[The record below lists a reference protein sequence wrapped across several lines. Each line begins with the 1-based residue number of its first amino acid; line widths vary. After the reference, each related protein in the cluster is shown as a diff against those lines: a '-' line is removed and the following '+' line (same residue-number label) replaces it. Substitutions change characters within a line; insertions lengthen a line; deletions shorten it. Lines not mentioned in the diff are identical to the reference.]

1 LTAEVER
8 ADQDEDET
16 RRPQQDRERPGGETL
31 HVPESSRR
39 STPTLSRALVL
50 AREALGAEP
59 AGLLT
64 DFDGTLSP
72 IVSDPALARP
82 VEGVSGALER
92 LAAAGVL
99 VAIITG
105 RAPRDARAMLG
116 AAGVLVVGNHGT
128 EWLEPDA
135 TNPHTHL
142 DVADVRRRLVAALA
156 RVPHLEGVPIEEKGL
171 SASIHYRNAE
181 NPGMV
186 RTIVLDALGDVGPE
200 GLELRHGRMSVELR
214 PMGAGD
220 KGIAAREVIERHRL
234 RGVLVMGDDVTDL
247 DMFRAVAQLRDER
260 QLRAAVIGVGGGD
273 GEVPPEVA
281 AAADVVL
288 EGPEQAAELLDRL
301 G

>member
-1 LTAEVER
+1 M
-8 ADQDEDET
+8 
-16 RRPQQDRERPGGETL
+16 
-31 HVPESSRR
+31 PESSRR
-39 STPTLSRALVL
+39 STPTLSRAFEL
-50 AREALGAEP
+50 AREALGATP

-82 VEGVSGALER
+82 VAGAAGALER
-92 LAAAGVL
+92 LAASGVL

-105 RAPRDARAMLG
+105 RAPLDARTMFG
-116 AAGVLVVGNHGT
+116 ATGVLVVGNHGT

-135 TNPHTHL
+135 TETSTHL
-142 DVADVRRRLVAALA
+142 DAADVRRRLAAALG
-156 RVPHLEGVPIEEKGL
+156 RLPRLDGVPIEEKGL
-171 SASIHYRNAE
+171 SASIHYRNAA
-181 NPGMV
+181 NPASA
-186 RTIVLDALGDVGPE
+186 RASILAALGDVGLD

-214 PMGAGD
+214 PVGAGD
-220 KGIAAREVIERHRL
+220 KGVAAREVVERHGL
-234 RGVLVMGDDVTDL
+234 RGVVAMGDDVTDL
-247 DMFRAVAQLRDER
+247 DMFRAVADLRQAGR
-260 QLRAAVIGVGGGD
+260 VRAAVIGVGGGA

>member
-1 LTAEVER
+1 M
-8 ADQDEDET
+8 
-16 RRPQQDRERPGGETL
+16 TL

-72 IVSDPALARP
+72 IVSDPVQARP
-82 VEGVSGALER
+82 VDGVAGALER
-92 LAAAGVL
+92 LASAGVL

-105 RAPRDARAMLG
+105 RAPLDARAMLG

-135 TNPHTHL
+135 ADTRSHL
-142 DVADVRRRLVAALA
+142 DADEVRGRLAAALA
-156 RVPHLEGVPIEEKGL
+156 RLPHLEGVPIEEKGL
-171 SASIHYRNAE
+171 SASIHYRNAAD
-181 NPGMV
+181 PAV
-186 RTIVLDALGDVGPE
+186 ARTTILDALGDVGAD

-214 PMGAGD
+214 PIGAGD
-220 KGIAAREVIERHRL
+220 KGIAAREVIERHGL
-234 RGVLVMGDDVTDL
+234 RGVVVMGDDVTDL
-247 DMFRAVAQLRDER
+247 DMFRAVAVLRDAGR
-260 QLRAAVIGVGGGD
+260 LRAAVIGVGGGA

-288 EGPEQAAELLDRL
+288 EGPEEAAQLLDRL